1 MPSDLASATAAV
13 TAGWTKTQLDRGG
26 SANPRY
32 STRFEKH
39 LTQQA
44 GASGGPVRADG
55 ESNVSAATADTAAL
69 AALNGFRQVRYG
81 RDTAVNFGSTGI
93 VHTTDAT

>member
-1 MPSDLASATAAV
+1 MPTDIASAAAAV
-13 TAGWTKTQLDRGG
+13 TAGYSKTQLDRGA
-26 SANPRY
+26 SFNPRY

-39 LTQQA
+39 LTGQA

-55 ESNVSAATADTAAL
+55 ESNVSAAAADTAAL

-81 RDTAVNFGSTGI
+81 RAAALNFGSTGGA
-93 VHTTDAT
+93 HTADST

>member
-1 MPSDLASATAAV
+1 MPADLASAAAAV
-13 TAGWTKTQLDRGG
+13 TAGWTKTQLDRDA
-26 SANPRY
+26 SVNPRY

-55 ESNVSAATADTAAL
+55 ESNVSAAAADTAAL
-69 AALNGFRQVRYG
+69 AALNGFRKHRYG
-81 RDTAVNFGSTGI
+81 TDTAVNAGSTGGTL
-93 VHTTDAT
+93 TTDAS